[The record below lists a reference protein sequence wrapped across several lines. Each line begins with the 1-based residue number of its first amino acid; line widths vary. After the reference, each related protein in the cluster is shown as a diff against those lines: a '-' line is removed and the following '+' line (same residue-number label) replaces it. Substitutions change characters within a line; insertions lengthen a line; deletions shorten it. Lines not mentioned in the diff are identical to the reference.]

1 MGILKDFPLRFIIF
15 YLLFLLIWLAVCLKI
30 YRMPQIVHAF
40 QYVHHNGT
48 RPLTGILW
56 DIVTDSITFFQCV
69 CTRYQYL
76 SFRQNVCDSS
86 RSVPVHTQAEDF
98 SDCGCMGVSLSDR
111 TGHGREKWRISS
123 YGRWQG
129 IARLQSKVMAYQSI
143 GSLSVKSIWPLY
155 EIFKEQLKRK
165 ECLFVHTQ
173 HSTTD

>member
-1 MGILKDFPLRFIIF
+1 
-15 YLLFLLIWLAVCLKI
+15 
-30 YRMPQIVHAF
+30 MPQIVHAF

-98 SDCGCMGVSLSDR
+98 SDNLCGFFINQPFF
-111 TGHGREKWRISS
+111 RIV
-123 YGRWQG
+123 G
-129 IARLQSKVMAYQSI
+129 ILAVAI
-143 GSLSVKSIWPLY
+143 GSNTTHVFAFQSFRFLHCFNLLTGISCIPFIKQIFERCKVIVFLY
-155 EIFKEQLKRK
+155 ITVYIIIHSDKVNIFVGEDKFRIQSHFDIVTPEP
-165 ECLFVHTQ
+165 
-173 HSTTD
+173 